1 MKFRIASLSYLC
13 CCLLNDSLAIEDI
26 LGKSKL
32 KEEPSGWPSLPSQA
46 EFLAYHPPGATPW
59 TTSNPDRPS
68 SSSGAHFGQK
78 PIIDPA
84 ASPYQ
89 PVQHPTLQS
98 TSFDT
103 QLGQHSGAQAHIGT
117 QNQIHVEN
125 LSKFHIDESTIDQ
138 WLEHLQAFIGTQP
151 TPQLSGTKRPAPI
164 EYSSSLPPATRPRLS
179 TEQDQLF
186 INHRHPISNPFPSG
200 QNQRDKTGQII
211 KESNQFID
219 SLQALVGIYP
229 PPNPHSTAHELS
241 GTIERPAPTRE
252 YQPASRIQ
260 LQTELDQSSLN
271 HRHSVPSRGNRRDN
285 NGRIFDQN
293 METRAQK
300 SRRPRSDIGKPRKA
314 KTVEAAPARK
324 PAVPTSLLSSV
335 PSERE
340 PIIEN
345 SEQLI
350 ASLRALD
357 GSHPS
362 SLPRST
368 PQLSGTKRAVPTEYQ
383 ANRLATEHDRLP
395 IHHRDPLLN
404 PVGSAENAGRDQNG
418 LMVEKLD
425 HQIETRKT
433 RRPRSDI
440 GKRRKVR
447 ILGAAPPPPEPSV
460 SRPENPG
467 TSATVPPPAHSSL
480 IRNLPSPDTLIEHL
494 LNLAQTDPHTIRHDI
509 PKLTFTKAI
518 LTDHTAVNG
527 NYKRQVSIIH
537 HIFDKYNKDGQLI
550 IPEDKIYENVK
561 LFSGR
566 PRETEQ
572 SQSSRKSER
581 TRNGVVMTSYQRT
594 LDNNAE
600 RYALSVNRRH
610 LIWNCRR
617 IWYEYWKCKAGLD
630 FEKIVSNLIPNS
642 GEMLEIFPMYLFYV
656 EMISTIIPRTYTSTG
671 TGSMKE
677 EMNLR
682 DELLEAT
689 SSFMNLLRSSSTD
702 DQSATTLPGIYNAL
716 RSQIHT
722 SSSCSSYFKLWAFL
736 NYWIHTHR
744 FALLSNLVDEELKL
758 FRFQLHQISPHVPPS
773 FKTMFNNLFYAS
785 IRNLNLVYKPLI
797 DHHP

>member
-1 MKFRIASLSYLC
+1 MKFRIAPLSYLC
-13 CCLLNDSLAIEDI
+13 CYLLNDSLAIEEI
-26 LGKSKL
+26 LGKSKV
-32 KEEPSGWPSLPSQA
+32 KDEPSGWPTQPDTILHPGSGPGTSGSSQA

-59 TTSNPDRPS
+59 TTSNPDRPLYQASSS

-78 PIIDPA
+78 PFIDPA
-84 ASPYQ
+84 ASSYQ
-89 PVQHPTLQS
+89 PVPLQS
-98 TSFDT
+98 TSFNA
-103 QLGQHSGAQAHIGT
+103 QPGQHSGAQAHIDT

-125 LSKFHIDESTIDQ
+125 LSKLHIDESTIDQ

-179 TEQDQLF
+179 TEQDQLS
-186 INHRHPISNPFPSG
+186 INHRHPISNPFPSD

-241 GTIERPAPTRE
+241 GRLKD
-252 YQPASRIQ
+252 Q
-260 LQTELDQSSLN
+260 LLQENTNPLLEFNSSLN
-271 HRHSVPSRGNRRDN
+271 STNRPQIID
-285 NGRIFDQN
+285 IQSPL
-293 METRAQK
+293 

-467 TSATVPPPAHSSL
+467 PRQP
-480 IRNLPSPDTLIEHL
+480 NLPSPDTLIEHL

-561 LFSGR
+561 LFAGR
-566 PRETEQ
+566 PRESEQ
-572 SQSSRKSER
+572 SRTSRKSER

-600 RYALSVNRRH
+600 RYALSVNRRN

-630 FEKIVSNLIPNS
+630 FEKS

-773 FKTMFNNLFYAS
+773 FKTLFNNLFYAS